1 MKKQEFIYE
10 FQIGDYAYINTQG
23 GKCVRIIDVSFSIVK
38 GLDYLTIDNNGTREY
53 YKDNELTTEKIIEL

>member
-1 MKKQEFIYE
+1 MRKQEFIYE

-38 GLDYLTIDNNGTREY
+38 GIDYLTIDNNGTREY
-53 YKDNELTTEKIIEL
+53 YKYN